1 MIFFLLYLELRKKNF
16 YLEVQK
22 NINLNLNMSKIV
34 GIDLGTGFSCVA
46 VVEGGQ
52 PKVIINS
59 EGKTT
64 TPSVISFTKDEIKV
78 GESARRQAVM
88 FPKETVSFIKRF
100 MGEKYDD
107 VLDEVKRAQY
117 KVVKGPNDTV
127 RVDINGKLY
136 SPEELSA
143 MILRKMKKTAEDYL
157 GEEVKDAIITCP
169 AYYND
174 SQRQAVKNAGEIAG
188 LNVMRVI
195 NEPTAAS
202 LAYGI
207 NTDKDQKIIV
217 SDIGCGTTDFTV
229 LDIADGVFE
238 VNATDGD
245 THLGGDDFDQVI
257 IDWLLEEFKND
268 YGTDISGDSM
278 AMQRLKESAEKA
290 KIELSSSTITEINL
304 PYISSVNN
312 APVHLVK
319 TLTRAKFEQ
328 MSENLIKRIIDK
340 CKSCLKKSKLN
351 ISNIDE
357 IILVGGSTRIPAVQN
372 AIEKLFG
379 KVPNKTVNPDE
390 AVACGAA
397 IQGAILSGD
406 SNMGDILLLDV
417 TPLSLGIE
425 TMGGVFTK
433 LVESNTTIPV
443 TKTEV
448 FTTAAD
454 NQPSVEVKVLQG
466 ERPMAKDNKQL
477 GIFHLDGIMP
487 ARKGVPQIEVT
498 FDIDANGIL
507 KVSAKDKATGTEQSI
522 RIEGSSG
529 LSDAEV
535 ERMKKEAEANAE
547 ADKKELDRIQTLNIA
562 ESTIFQTEKNIKE
575 YGDKITEEQK
585 SELENGLTALKDA
598 LEQKDV
604 DACKSCMEILAQS
617 WYKISEELYK
627 NNPEAQGD
635 GNPGPDNP
643 LNDLFNN
650 GGQQ

>member
-1 MIFFLLYLELRKKNF
+1 
-16 YLEVQK
+16 
-22 NINLNLNMSKIV
+22 MSRIV

-78 GESARRQAVM
+78 GESARRQAIM

-100 MGEKYDD
+100 MGEKYSN
-107 VLDEVKRAQY
+107 VKDEVKRAQY
-117 KVVKGPNDTV
+117 KVVQGPNDMP

-143 MILRKMKKTAEDYL
+143 MILQKMKKIAEDYL
-157 GEEVKDAIITCP
+157 GEEVKDTVITCP
-169 AYYND
+169 AYYD
-174 SQRQAVKNAGEIAG
+174 DLARQAVKNAGEIAG
-188 LNVMRVI
+188 LNVVRVI
-195 NEPTAAS
+195 NEPTAAA

-207 NTDKDQKIIV
+207 NTEKEQKIIV
-217 SDIGCGTTDFTV
+217 TDIGCGTTDFTV
-229 LDIADGVFE
+229 LDIADGVLE

-257 IDWLLEEFKND
+257 IDWLLEEFKNE

-290 KIELSSSTITEINL
+290 KIELSSSTTTEINL

-328 MSENLIKRIIDK
+328 MSEDLIKRIIDK

-379 KVPNKTVNPDE
+379 KTPNKTVNPDE

-433 LVESNTTIPV
+433 LVEANTTIPV
-443 TKTEV
+443 SKTEI
-448 FTTAAD
+448 FTTAVD
-454 NQPSVEVKVLQG
+454 NQPSVEIKVLQG

-477 GIFHLDGIMP
+477 GIFHLDGIVP
-487 ARKGVPQIEVT
+487 ARKGVPQIEVK

-507 KVSAKDKATGTEQSI
+507 SVSATDKGTGKAQSI

-529 LSDAEV
+529 LSDAEID
-535 ERMKKEAEANAE
+535 RMKKEAEANAE
-547 ADKKELDRIQTLNIA
+547 ADKKELERVQTLNAA
-562 ESTIFQTEKNIKE
+562 EATIFRTEKQIEE
-575 YGDKITEEQK
+575 YGDKITDEQK

-598 LEQKDV
+598 YEQKDV

-627 NNPEAQGD
+627 NTGGTTDNPGG
-635 GNPGPDNP
+635 GNPMDDIIN
-643 LNDLFNN
+643 NMNN
-650 GGQQ
+650 GQ

>member
-1 MIFFLLYLELRKKNF
+1 
-16 YLEVQK
+16 
-22 NINLNLNMSKIV
+22 MSRIV

-78 GESARRQAVM
+78 GESARRQAIM

-100 MGEKYDD
+100 MGEKYSN
-107 VLDEVKRAQY
+107 VKDEVKRAQY
-117 KVVKGPNDTV
+117 KVVQGPNDMP

-143 MILRKMKKTAEDYL
+143 MILQKMKKIAEDYL
-157 GEEVKDAIITCP
+157 GEEVKDTVITCP
-169 AYYND
+169 AYYD
-174 SQRQAVKNAGEIAG
+174 DTARQAVKNAGEIAG
-188 LNVMRVI
+188 LNVVRVI
-195 NEPTAAS
+195 NEPTAAA

-207 NTDKDQKIIV
+207 NTDKEQKIIV
-217 SDIGCGTTDFTV
+217 TDIGCGTTDFTV

-257 IDWLLEEFKND
+257 IDWLLEEFKNE

-290 KIELSSSTITEINL
+290 KIELSSSTTTEINL

-312 APVHLVK
+312 VPVHLVK

-328 MSENLIKRIIDK
+328 MSENLIERIIDK

-379 KVPNKTVNPDE
+379 KTPNKTVNPDE

-433 LVESNTTIPV
+433 LVEANTTIPV
-443 TKTEV
+443 SKTEI
-448 FTTAAD
+448 FTTAVD
-454 NQPSVEVKVLQG
+454 NQPSVEIKVLQG

-477 GIFHLDGIMP
+477 GIFHLDGIVP
-487 ARKGVPQIEVT
+487 ARKGVPQIEVK

-507 KVSAKDKATGTEQSI
+507 SVSATDKGTGKAQSI

-529 LSDAEV
+529 LSDAEI
-535 ERMKKEAEANAE
+535 ERMKQEAEANAE
-547 ADKKELDRIQTLNIA
+547 ADKKELERVQTLNVA
-562 ESTIFQTEKNIKE
+562 EATIFRTEKQIEE
-575 YGDKITEEQK
+575 YGDKITDEQK
-585 SELENGLTALKDA
+585 SELENGLTALKNA
-598 LEQKDV
+598 YEQKDV

-627 NNPEAQGD
+627 NTGGTTDNPGG
-635 GNPGPDNP
+635 GNPMDDIINKM
-643 LNDLFNN
+643 NN
-650 GGQQ
+650 GQ

>member
-1 MIFFLLYLELRKKNF
+1 MR
-16 YLEVQK
+16 
-22 NINLNLNMSKIV
+22 IV

-268 YGTDISGDSM
+268 YGTDISGNSM

-290 KIELSSSTITEINL
+290 KIELSSSTTTEINL

-328 MSENLIKRIIDK
+328 MSEDLIKRIIDK

-379 KVPNKTVNPDE
+379 KTPNKTVNPDE

-417 TPLSLGIE
+417 IPLSLGIE

-433 LVESNTTIPV
+433 LVEANTTIPV
-443 TKTEV
+443 SKTEV
-448 FTTAAD
+448 FTTAVD
-454 NQPSVEVKVLQG
+454 NQPSVEIKVLQG

-477 GIFHLDGIMP
+477 GIFHLDGIVP
-487 ARKGVPQIEVT
+487 ARKGVPQIEVK

-507 KVSAKDKATGTEQSI
+507 SVSATDKGTGKAQSI

-529 LSDAEV
+529 LSDAEI
-535 ERMKKEAEANAE
+535 ERMRKEAEVNAE
-547 ADKKELDRIQTLNIA
+547 ADKKELERVQTLNDA
-562 ESTIFQTEKNIKE
+562 EATIFRTEKQIEE
-575 YGDKITEEQK
+575 YGDKITDEQK

-598 LEQKDV
+598 YEQKDV

-627 NNPEAQGD
+627 NTGGTSDNPGG
-635 GNPGPDNP
+635 GNPMDDIIN
-643 LNDLFNN
+643 NMNN
-650 GGQQ
+650 GQ